1 MANRIVKTFEEFIS
15 FEIEDSEVHIHI
27 EPKETEE
34 MSEPEINTGDDV
46 IVDVPLMNLSQP
58 GSEEDMDSEDYEEDE
73 TPESDTDGEEDE
85 E

>member
-34 MSEPEINTGDDV
+34 ISEPEITTGDDV
-46 IVDVPLMNLSQP
+46 IVDIPLMNLSQDD
-58 GSEEDMDSEDYEEDE
+58 SEEDMDSEEDE

>member
-27 EPKETEE
+27 EPKETEK
-34 MSEPEINTGDDV
+34 MSEPEITTGDDV

-58 GSEEDMDSEDYEEDE
+58 NSEEDMDSEDYEEDE

>member
-34 MSEPEINTGDDV
+34 MSEPEITTGDDV
-46 IVDVPLMNLSQP
+46 IVDIPLMNLSQDD
-58 GSEEDMDSEDYEEDE
+58 SEEDMDSEEDE

>member
-34 MSEPEINTGDDV
+34 MSEPEITTGDDV

-58 GSEEDMDSEDYEEDE
+58 NSEEDMDSEDYEEDE